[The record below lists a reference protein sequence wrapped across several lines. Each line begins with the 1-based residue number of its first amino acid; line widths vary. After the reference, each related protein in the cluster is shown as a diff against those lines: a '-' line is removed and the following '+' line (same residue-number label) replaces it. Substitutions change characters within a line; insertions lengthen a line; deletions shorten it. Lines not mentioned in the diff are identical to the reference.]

1 MLALTHRP
9 GSPASPTTG
18 GNLRLM
24 EWWNGFTGWL
34 SSSSGAYV
42 VSDLVL
48 PAVAIIVAGLL
59 AAWIASSAVKRLLAK
74 HDREL
79 KISAIASLIDAA
91 EQASVWNSL
100 TPQEQILAD
109 RATGQA
115 DIQVRLLPIKGA
127 DVAANWAAHALA
139 EMKRHSATFGYQ
151 VEPAVFEFRD
161 RLIEWQQRPG
171 RAKRVFQSDLERW
184 ESEDASSESELL
196 AQQDAWVAQQHHAQY
211 SAPSSS
217 SSTSAAA
224 SAAAQSSSPFDRPNA
239 TTASPMASSPM
250 ASSPAASARPDY
262 TDVPTQATPIAPSA
276 PLPPTHEPRPTVQQV
291 ASGTGSRGLAGRT
304 QSPTFSDLET
314 TTDPGEARAAG
325 EIPPPVHAFPPR
337 AGSSD

>member
-1 MLALTHRP
+1 
-9 GSPASPTTG
+9 
-18 GNLRLM
+18 M
-24 EWWNGFTGWL
+24 EWWNAFVRWL
-34 SSSSGAYV
+34 TSPSGEFV
-42 VSDLVL
+42 VSDIVL

-59 AAWIASSAVKRLLAK
+59 AAWIAHGSVKRLLAK

-100 TPQEQILAD
+100 TPQEQILSD

-139 EMKRHSATFGYQ
+139 EMKRESATFGYQ

-184 ESEDASSESELL
+184 AAEDASTQRELL

-211 SAPSSS
+211 AGTEAVGAASTTSGATSAPEPVSYGSG
-217 SSTSAAA
+217 AA
-224 SAAAQSSSPFDRPNA
+224 SYGSPSFA
-239 TTASPMASSPM
+239 SGASTA
-250 ASSPAASARPDY
+250 
-262 TDVPTQATPIAPSA
+262 VIAPAA

-291 ASGTGSRGLAGRT
+291 ASGNGTRGVAPGAQT
-304 QSPTFSDLET
+304 PVA
-314 TTDPGEARAAG
+314 DPEYTVDPDEARASG

-337 AGSSD
+337 STD

>member
-1 MLALTHRP
+1 
-9 GSPASPTTG
+9 
-18 GNLRLM
+18 M
-24 EWWNGFTGWL
+24 EWWNDLVRWL
-34 SSSSGAYV
+34 SSSDGEAVISNIV
-42 VSDLVL
+42 V

-59 AAWIASSAVKRLLAK
+59 AAWIARGAVKQLLAK

-79 KISAIASLIDAA
+79 KISAIAALIDAA

-109 RATGQA
+109 RATGQS

-139 EMKRHSATFGYQ
+139 QMKRDSATFGYQ

-161 RLIEWQQRPG
+161 RLIEWQQKPG

-184 ESEDASSESELL
+184 AAEDESSERELL
-196 AQQDAWVAQQHHAQY
+196 AQQDAWVAQQHHNQFGAPSDSV
-211 SAPSSS
+211 SAP
-217 SSTSAAA
+217 AAGKA
-224 SAAAQSSSPFDRPNA
+224 SASSAS
-239 TTASPMASSPM
+239 ASPYAKPQQASGI
-250 ASSPAASARPDY
+250 PAASAGAYESPRL
-262 TDVPTQATPIAPSA
+262 PTASTVIAPAA

-291 ASGTGSRGLAGRT
+291 AAGTGSRGAAQASGSVATAEASSLG
-304 QSPTFSDLET
+304 DLEL

-325 EIPPPVHAFPPR
+325 EIPPPVNAFPPR
-337 AGSSD
+337 KVGSE

>member
-1 MLALTHRP
+1 
-9 GSPASPTTG
+9 
-18 GNLRLM
+18 M
-24 EWWNGFTGWL
+24 EWWNGFVGWL
-34 SSSSGAYV
+34 TSTSGEYV
-42 VSDLVL
+42 VSQLVL
-48 PAVAIIVAGLL
+48 PALAIIVAGLL
-59 AAWIASSAVKRLLAK
+59 AAWIASSSIKRLLAK

-100 TPQEQILAD
+100 TPQEQILSD

-139 EMKRHSATFGYQ
+139 EMKRNSATFGYV

-161 RLIEWQQRPG
+161 RLIEWQQKPG

-184 ESEDASSESELL
+184 AVEDSSTERELL
-196 AQQDAWVAQQHHAQY
+196 AQQDAWVAQQHHSQY
-211 SAPSSS
+211 GTTPSS
-217 SSTSAAA
+217 SAAA
-224 SAAAQSSSPFDRPNA
+224 SGVAGPG
-239 TTASPMASSPM
+239 
-250 ASSPAASARPDY
+250 PAAPQPYAPA
-262 TDVPTQATPIAPSA
+262 PTVVMAPAA

-291 ASGTGSRGLAGRT
+291 ASGTGSRGVAAGSDPKT
-304 QSPTFSDLET
+304 TSPLGDLEL

-337 AGSSD
+337 AGSENPSS

>member
-1 MLALTHRP
+1 M
-9 GSPASPTTG
+9 
-18 GNLRLM
+18 RLM
-24 EWWNGFTGWL
+24 EWWNGFVRWLTSTG
-34 SSSSGAYV
+34 GEYV
-42 VSDLVL
+42 VSQLVL
-48 PAVAIIVAGLL
+48 PALAIIVAGLL
-59 AAWIASSAVKRLLAK
+59 AAWIARSSIKRLLAK

-100 TPQEQILAD
+100 TPQEQILSD

-139 EMKRHSATFGYQ
+139 EMKRNSATFGYV

-161 RLIEWQQRPG
+161 RLIEWQQKPG

-184 ESEDASSESELL
+184 AVEDSSTERELL
-196 AQQDAWVAQQHHAQY
+196 AQQDAWVAQQHHSQFGATSSPTG
-211 SAPSSS
+211 SASPA
-217 SSTSAAA
+217 TSAA
-224 SAAAQSSSPFDRPNA
+224 SAQPTYVAAQSVAIP
-239 TTASPMASSPM
+239 
-250 ASSPAASARPDY
+250 PA
-262 TDVPTQATPIAPSA
+262 A

-291 ASGTGSRGLAGRT
+291 ASGTGTRGVATGSESKAT
-304 QSPTFSDLET
+304 SPLGDLEL

-337 AGSSD
+337 GGSESSTS

>member
-1 MLALTHRP
+1 
-9 GSPASPTTG
+9 
-18 GNLRLM
+18 M
-24 EWWNGFTGWL
+24 EWWNAFVRWLTTPTGEF
-34 SSSSGAYV
+34 V
-42 VSDLVL
+42 VSDIVL

-59 AAWIASSAVKRLLAK
+59 AAWIAHGSVKRLLAK

-100 TPQEQILAD
+100 TPQEQILSD

-139 EMKRHSATFGYQ
+139 EMKRESATFGYQ

-184 ESEDASSESELL
+184 AAEDASTQRELL
-196 AQQDAWVAQQHHAQY
+196 AQQDSWVAQQHHSQY
-211 SAPSSS
+211 AGTEAISGAPATASS
-217 SSTSAAA
+217 A
-224 SAAAQSSSPFDRPNA
+224 SATPAAEPVSYGSGS
-239 TTASPMASSPM
+239 ASSYGSPSFSSG
-250 ASSPAASARPDY
+250 ASTA
-262 TDVPTQATPIAPSA
+262 VIAPAA
-276 PLPPTHEPRPTVQQV
+276 PLPPTHEPHPTVQQV
-291 ASGTGSRGLAGRT
+291 ASGNGTRGVTPGA
-304 QSPTFSDLET
+304 QSPLPDLEYT
-314 TTDPGEARAAG
+314 VDPEEARAAG

-337 AGSSD
+337 ATD

>member
-1 MLALTHRP
+1 
-9 GSPASPTTG
+9 
-18 GNLRLM
+18 M
-24 EWWNGFTGWL
+24 EWWNDLVRWL
-34 SSSSGAYV
+34 SSSDGEAVISNV
-42 VSDLVL
+42 VV

-59 AAWIASSAVKRLLAK
+59 AAWIARGAVKQLLAK

-79 KISAIASLIDAA
+79 KISAIAALIDAA

-109 RATGQA
+109 RATGQS

-139 EMKRHSATFGYQ
+139 QMKRDSATFGYQ

-161 RLIEWQQRPG
+161 RLIEWQQKPG

-184 ESEDASSESELL
+184 ATEDESSERELL
-196 AQQDAWVAQQHHAQY
+196 AQQDAWVAQQHHNQFAAPSD
-211 SAPSSS
+211 SAPASASAGS
-217 SSTSAAA
+217 ASTSPYAKPQQA
-224 SAAAQSSSPFDRPNA
+224 SGTPAGAYESQRLP
-239 TTASPMASSPM
+239 TAS
-250 ASSPAASARPDY
+250 
-262 TDVPTQATPIAPSA
+262 TVIAPAA

-291 ASGTGSRGLAGRT
+291 AAGTGSRGAA
-304 QSPTFSDLET
+304 QSSGSVATAEASPIGDLEL

-325 EIPPPVHAFPPR
+325 EIPPPVNAFPPR
-337 AGSSD
+337 KVGSE

>member
-1 MLALTHRP
+1 M
-9 GSPASPTTG
+9 
-18 GNLRLM
+18 RLM
-24 EWWNGFTGWL
+24 EWWNGFVRWLTSTG
-34 SSSSGAYV
+34 GEYV
-42 VSDLVL
+42 VSQLVL
-48 PAVAIIVAGLL
+48 PALAIIVAGLL
-59 AAWIASSAVKRLLAK
+59 AAWIARSSIKRLLAK

-139 EMKRHSATFGYQ
+139 EMKRNSATFGYV

-184 ESEDASSESELL
+184 AVEDSSTERELL
-196 AQQDAWVAQQHHAQY
+196 AHQDAWVAQQHHSQFGATT
-211 SAPSSS
+211 SSG
-217 SSTSAAA
+217 
-224 SAAAQSSSPFDRPNA
+224 SPT
-239 TTASPMASSPM
+239 TTASASVPSDPSLQYGAPQSMAIP
-250 ASSPAASARPDY
+250 PA
-262 TDVPTQATPIAPSA
+262 A

-291 ASGTGSRGLAGRT
+291 TSGTGTRGVSTGPGSESKTNSSLG
-304 QSPTFSDLET
+304 DLEL

-337 AGSSD
+337 GGSDGQSS

>member
-1 MLALTHRP
+1 MRH
-9 GSPASPTTG
+9 
-18 GNLRLM
+18 M
-24 EWWNGFTGWL
+24 EWWNGFVRWL
-34 SSSSGAYV
+34 SSTDGEYV
-42 VSDLVL
+42 VSQLVL
-48 PAVAIIVAGLL
+48 PALAIIVAGLL
-59 AAWIASSAVKRLLAK
+59 AAWIARSSVKRLLAK

-100 TPQEQILAD
+100 TPQEQILSD

-139 EMKRHSATFGYQ
+139 EMKRNSATFGYV

-161 RLIEWQQRPG
+161 RLIEWQQKPG

-184 ESEDASSESELL
+184 AVEDSSTERELL
-196 AQQDAWVAQQHHAQY
+196 AQQDAWVAQQHHSQY
-211 SAPSSS
+211 GATPGTTTS
-217 SSTSAAA
+217 SSTSAP
-224 SAAAQSSSPFDRPNA
+224 AQQAYAPA
-239 TTASPMASSPM
+239 QTVVMA
-250 ASSPAASARPDY
+250 PA
-262 TDVPTQATPIAPSA
+262 A

-291 ASGTGSRGLAGRT
+291 ASGSGTRGVAPT
-304 QSPTFSDLET
+304 SSESMTTSPLGDLEL

-337 AGSSD
+337 AGSESSSS

>member
-1 MLALTHRP
+1 
-9 GSPASPTTG
+9 
-18 GNLRLM
+18 M
-24 EWWNGFTGWL
+24 EWWNAFVRWLTSPTGEF
-34 SSSSGAYV
+34 V
-42 VSDLVL
+42 ISDIVL

-59 AAWIASSAVKRLLAK
+59 AAWIAHGSVKRLLAK

-100 TPQEQILAD
+100 TPQEQILSD

-139 EMKRHSATFGYQ
+139 EMKRESATFGYQ

-184 ESEDASSESELL
+184 AAEDASTQRELL
-196 AQQDAWVAQQHHAQY
+196 AQQDAWVAQQHHTQY
-211 SAPSSS
+211 AGTEAVSG
-217 SSTSAAA
+217 TSASTTPAA
-224 SAAAQSSSPFDRPNA
+224 EPVSYGSG
-239 TTASPMASSPM
+239 ASSY
-250 ASSPAASARPDY
+250 ASGAATAVLAPAS
-262 TDVPTQATPIAPSA
+262 

-291 ASGTGSRGLAGRT
+291 ASGNGTRGVAPGT
-304 QSPTFSDLET
+304 PSPLSDLEYT
-314 TTDPGEARAAG
+314 VDPEEARASG

-337 AGSSD
+337 ATD

>member
-1 MLALTHRP
+1 
-9 GSPASPTTG
+9 
-18 GNLRLM
+18 M
-24 EWWNGFTGWL
+24 EWWNAFVRWLTTPTGEF
-34 SSSSGAYV
+34 V
-42 VSDLVL
+42 VSDIVL

-59 AAWIASSAVKRLLAK
+59 AAWIAHGSVKRLLAK

-100 TPQEQILAD
+100 TPQEQILSD

-139 EMKRHSATFGYQ
+139 EMKRESATFGYQ

-184 ESEDASSESELL
+184 AAEDASTQRELL
-196 AQQDAWVAQQHHAQY
+196 AQQDAWVAQQHHSQY
-211 SAPSSS
+211 AGTEAISGAPATASS
-217 SSTSAAA
+217 A
-224 SAAAQSSSPFDRPNA
+224 SA
-239 TTASPMASSPM
+239 T
-250 ASSPAASARPDY
+250 PAAG
-262 TDVPTQATPIAPSA
+262 
-276 PLPPTHEPRPTVQQV
+276 PRCQ
-291 ASGTGSRGLAGRT
+291 G
-304 QSPTFSDLET
+304 
-314 TTDPGEARAAG
+314 
-325 EIPPPVHAFPPR
+325 
-337 AGSSD
+337 

>member
-1 MLALTHRP
+1 
-9 GSPASPTTG
+9 
-18 GNLRLM
+18 M
-24 EWWNGFTGWL
+24 EWWNDLVRWL
-34 SSSSGAYV
+34 SSSDGEAIVSNIV
-42 VSDLVL
+42 V

-59 AAWIASSAVKRLLAK
+59 AAWIARGAVKQLLRK

-79 KISAIASLIDAA
+79 KISAIAALIDAA

-109 RATGQA
+109 RATGQS

-139 EMKRHSATFGYQ
+139 EMKRNSATFGYQ

-184 ESEDASSESELL
+184 AAEDESSERELL
-196 AQQDAWVAQQHHAQY
+196 AQQDAWVAQQHHNQHADTPP
-211 SAPSSS
+211 SAPAATASASPYAKPNQQQP
-217 SSTSAAA
+217 TSA
-224 SAAAQSSSPFDRPNA
+224 
-239 TTASPMASSPM
+239 
-250 ASSPAASARPDY
+250 SPAAPVYESQRL
-262 TDVPTQATPIAPSA
+262 PTASTVIAPAA

-291 ASGTGSRGLAGRT
+291 AAGTGSRGTAPAGAGSVAT
-304 QSPTFSDLET
+304 AEASPLGDLEL

-325 EIPPPVHAFPPR
+325 EIPPPVNAFPPR
-337 AGSSD
+337 KGSSE

>member
-1 MLALTHRP
+1 
-9 GSPASPTTG
+9 
-18 GNLRLM
+18 M
-24 EWWNGFTGWL
+24 EWWNAFVRWLTSPTGEF
-34 SSSSGAYV
+34 V
-42 VSDLVL
+42 VSDIVL

-59 AAWIASSAVKRLLAK
+59 AAWIAHGSVKRLLAK

-100 TPQEQILAD
+100 TPQEQILSD

-139 EMKRHSATFGYQ
+139 EMKRESATFGYQ
-151 VEPAVFEFRD
+151 IEPAVFEFRD

-184 ESEDASSESELL
+184 AAEDASTQRELL

-211 SAPSSS
+211 AGTEALSATPAP
-217 SSTSAAA
+217 TPPA
-224 SAAAQSSSPFDRPNA
+224 
-239 TTASPMASSPM
+239 
-250 ASSPAASARPDY
+250 PAAEPVSY
-262 TDVPTQATPIAPSA
+262 GSGATSGYGSPSFSSGASTAVIAPAA

-291 ASGTGSRGLAGRT
+291 ASGTGTRGVAPGTPSPLA
-304 QSPTFSDLET
+304 DLEYT
-314 TTDPGEARAAG
+314 VDPDEARSSG

-337 AGSSD
+337 ATE

>member
-1 MLALTHRP
+1 V
-9 GSPASPTTG
+9 
-18 GNLRLM
+18 RLM
-24 EWWNGFTGWL
+24 EWWNGFVRWLTSTG
-34 SSSSGAYV
+34 GEYV
-42 VSDLVL
+42 VSQLVL
-48 PAVAIIVAGLL
+48 PALAIIVAGLL
-59 AAWIASSAVKRLLAK
+59 AAWIARSSIKRLLAK

-100 TPQEQILAD
+100 TPQEQILSD

-139 EMKRHSATFGYQ
+139 EMKRNSATFGYV

-161 RLIEWQQRPG
+161 RLIEWQQKPG

-184 ESEDASSESELL
+184 AVEDSSTERDLL
-196 AQQDAWVAQQHHAQY
+196 AQQDAWVAQQHHSQF
-211 SAPSSS
+211 SATPP
-217 SSTSAAA
+217 AANAGSA
-224 SAAAQSSSPFDRPNA
+224 SAQQTYAPAQSVV
-239 TTASPMASSPM
+239 MA
-250 ASSPAASARPDY
+250 PA
-262 TDVPTQATPIAPSA
+262 A

-291 ASGTGSRGLAGRT
+291 ASGTGTRGVAPGGETLT
-304 QSPTFSDLET
+304 TSPLGDLEL

-337 AGSSD
+337 GGSENPSS

>member
-1 MLALTHRP
+1 
-9 GSPASPTTG
+9 
-18 GNLRLM
+18 M
-24 EWWNGFTGWL
+24 EWWNDLVRWL
-34 SSSSGAYV
+34 SSSDGEAVISNIV
-42 VSDLVL
+42 V

-59 AAWIASSAVKRLLAK
+59 AAWIARSAVKQLLAK

-79 KISAIASLIDAA
+79 KISAIAALIDAA

-109 RATGQA
+109 RATGQS

-139 EMKRHSATFGYQ
+139 QMKRDSATFGYQ

-161 RLIEWQQRPG
+161 RLVEWQQKPG

-184 ESEDASSESELL
+184 AAEDESSERELL
-196 AQQDAWVAQQHHAQY
+196 AQQDAWVAQQHHNQFATT
-211 SAPSSS
+211 SDSTPVPAGNASSF
-217 SSTSAAA
+217 
-224 SAAAQSSSPFDRPNA
+224 SSPYAKPQQASGAPAA
-239 TTASPMASSPM
+239 TVAGAYESSRLPTAS
-250 ASSPAASARPDY
+250 
-262 TDVPTQATPIAPSA
+262 TVIAPAA

-291 ASGTGSRGLAGRT
+291 TAGTGSRGAAPAGNGT
-304 QSPTFSDLET
+304 GTSVAQGSGSVATAEASPIGDLEL

-325 EIPPPVHAFPPR
+325 EIPPPVNAFPPR
-337 AGSSD
+337 RVGSE

>member
-1 MLALTHRP
+1 
-9 GSPASPTTG
+9 
-18 GNLRLM
+18 M
-24 EWWNGFTGWL
+24 EWWNGFVRWL
-34 SSSSGAYV
+34 ESSSGEYV
-42 VSDLVL
+42 VASIVL
-48 PAVAIIVAGLL
+48 PALAIIVAGLL
-59 AAWIASSAVKRLLAK
+59 AAWIARSAVKSLLAK

-139 EMKRHSATFGYQ
+139 EMKRNSATFGYQ

-161 RLIEWQQRPG
+161 RLIEWQQKPG

-184 ESEDASSESELL
+184 AAEDASTERELL

-211 SAPSSS
+211 ADPVGTSSSGTKSSGSNSSGTNSSGSNSASSSAP
-217 SSTSAAA
+217 AA
-224 SAAAQSSSPFDRPNA
+224 
-239 TTASPMASSPM
+239 
-250 ASSPAASARPDY
+250 PAAPAP
-262 TDVPTQATPIAPSA
+262 VPVATQAYSTPIAPSA

-291 ASGTGSRGLAGRT
+291 ASGTGTRGVAPAGST
-304 QSPTFSDLET
+304 ATPSSPLGELEL

-325 EIPPPVHAFPPR
+325 EVPPPVNAFPPR
-337 AGSSD
+337 STSTD

>member
-1 MLALTHRP
+1 
-9 GSPASPTTG
+9 
-18 GNLRLM
+18 M
-24 EWWNGFTGWL
+24 EWWNAFVRWLTSPTGEF
-34 SSSSGAYV
+34 V
-42 VSDLVL
+42 VSDIVL

-59 AAWIASSAVKRLLAK
+59 AAWIAHSSVKRLLAK

-100 TPQEQILAD
+100 TPQEQILSD

-139 EMKRHSATFGYQ
+139 EMKRESATFGYQ

-184 ESEDASSESELL
+184 ATEDASTERELL
-196 AQQDAWVAQQHHAQY
+196 AQQDAWVAQQHHSQY
-211 SAPSSS
+211 AGTEALSAPGALSTPTA
-217 SSTSAAA
+217 SST
-224 SAAAQSSSPFDRPNA
+224 
-239 TTASPMASSPM
+239 
-250 ASSPAASARPDY
+250 PAASSAP
-262 TDVPTQATPIAPSA
+262 ATPIAEPVSYGSGTSSYASGAATAVIAPAA

-291 ASGTGSRGLAGRT
+291 ASGNGTRGVAPGAPSPLA
-304 QSPTFSDLET
+304 DLEFT
-314 TTDPGEARAAG
+314 VDPADARASG

-337 AGSSD
+337 ASE